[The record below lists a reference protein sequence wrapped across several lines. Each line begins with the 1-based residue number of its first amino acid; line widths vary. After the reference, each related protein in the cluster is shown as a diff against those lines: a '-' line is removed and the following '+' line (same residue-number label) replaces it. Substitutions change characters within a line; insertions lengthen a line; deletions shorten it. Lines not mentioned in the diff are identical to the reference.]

1 MRKFLATAS
10 VLALIAAAPAWAEN
24 PASAP
29 KGSVAYQPTTSSGAQ
44 TNANNN
50 NTAAADTAASPG
62 NAGNTGAA
70 SQQSAQT
77 SNGASA
83 GSSDQNT
90 NATGAT
96 PPTNKTAATST
107 PSSGGTSANTASK
120 AGTNSQP
127 ANTGANS
134 NAQAANANPNGSGQT
149 SPTAA
154 MPTNEA
160 ANSTATGKQ
169 PISTEDR
176 NFVKQAL
183 GAGMAEVQEG
193 QLALTRARDLAV
205 QEFGRWMVTDHKLLG
220 KMLKWQAKEA
230 GMTLQPAMSPQED
243 ATLAKLK
250 AATGPAFE
258 QQYVIGQVAA
268 HQQAVQLFTQE
279 ANSGQN
285 QGIKALAGLG
295 LNVLKQHL
303 AEAQQLQGALPEIVA
318 ASSK

>member
-220 KMLKWQAKEA
+220 KMLKWQA
-230 GMTLQPAMSPQED
+230 
-243 ATLAKLK
+243 
-250 AATGPAFE
+250 ATGPAFE